1 MKIVIAYDGS
11 IHAGTAVDDLQWA
24 GLPPNT
30 QAIVFSVV
38 EEGIP
43 APRSYG
49 MIETQFTKERVA
61 VAGQWAEEG
70 CSRLTRYFPEWD
82 IQMETRLGGAASV
95 ILDKAQGWPADL
107 VVVGTHGRSGLAR
120 IVLGSVSLKLVRE
133 APCSVRVGRASKHE
147 GPLRLLIGNDGSFEA
162 GGAVEEVCRRS
173 WPRGTEVQVLA
184 VHEVVMPVNSENI
197 AIGQESY
204 RQVDEQ
210 QRLFLKQAADESV
223 EKLRQAGLAV
233 SAVIQEG
240 DPKEALVEMAKNW
253 NADSIFIGARGM
265 GRVERFL
272 LGSVS
277 SATVAHAQC
286 TVEVVR
292 RR

>member
-11 IHAGTAVDDLQWA
+11 IHAGIAVDDLQWA
-24 GLPPNT
+24 GLPSNT
-30 QAIVFSVV
+30 QAIVLSVV

-49 MIETQFTKERVA
+49 MIETQFTKERVT
-61 VAGQWAEEG
+61 VAEQLAEEG

-82 IQMETRLGGAASV
+82 IQMETRLGGAATV
-95 ILDKAQGWPADL
+95 ILDKAQAWPADL

-173 WPRGTEVQVLA
+173 WPPGTEAQVLA
-184 VHEVVMPVNSENI
+184 VHEGLMPVNAEGI
-197 AIGQESY
+197 PIDPGSY

-210 QRLFLKQAADESV
+210 QHLFLKHAAEESV
-223 EKLRQAGLAV
+223 ERLRHAGLSV
-233 SAVIQEG
+233 SSVIQEG
-240 DPKEALVEMAKNW
+240 DPKEALVEATKNW
-253 NADSIFIGARGM
+253 NADTIFIGARGM
-265 GRVERFL
+265 GRVERLL

-277 SATVAHAQC
+277 SATVAHAPC
-286 TVEVVR
+286 SVEVVR
-292 RR
+292 RG